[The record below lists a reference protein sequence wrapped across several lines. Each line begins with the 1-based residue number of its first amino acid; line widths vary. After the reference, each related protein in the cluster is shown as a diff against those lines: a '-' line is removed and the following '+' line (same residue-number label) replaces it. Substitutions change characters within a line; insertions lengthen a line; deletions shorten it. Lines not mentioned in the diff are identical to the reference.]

1 MNNQGTGALG
11 EYQAVEFLKKK
22 GYKIL
27 STNAVFA
34 GCELD
39 IVALYSVKAQR
50 KAIKQEYK
58 VAEVKSKTAL
68 KCRLSALEDILVFVE
83 VKYNSTRVYGEP
95 YERVTK
101 EKQKH
106 IIRASE
112 AYIYKNRLQMPVRFD
127 VISVVGKEINHIENA
142 FYA

>member
-1 MNNQGTGALG
+1 MNNKGKGALG
-11 EYQAVEFLKKK
+11 EYLAVDFLKKK

-27 STNAVFA
+27 STNANFC

-39 IVALYSVKAQR
+39 VVAIKTVKAQ
-50 KAIKQEYK
+50 KKQIKIEYK
-58 VAEVKSKTAL
+58 NS
-68 KCRLSALEDILVFVE
+68 E
-83 VKYNSTRVYGEP
+83 VKYSSSKVYGEP

-112 AYIYKNRLQMPVRFD
+112 GFMFKNRLQMPVSYD

>member
-1 MNNQGTGALG
+1 MNNKGKGALG
-11 EYQAVEFLKKK
+11 EYQAVEYLKKK

-27 STNAVFA
+27 STNAYFC

-39 IVALYSVKAQR
+39 IVALNSVKAQKR
-50 KAIKQEYK
+50 AIKQEYK
-58 VAEVKSKTAL
+58 EAEEKSKSAL

-83 VKYNSTRVYGEP
+83 VKYSSTRVYGEP

-112 AYIYKNRLQMPVRFD
+112 AYMYKNRLQMPVRFD
-127 VISVVGKEINHIENA
+127 VISIVGKEINHIKNA
-142 FYA
+142 F

>member
-1 MNNQGTGALG
+1 MKNQGYGALG
-11 EYQAVEFLKKK
+11 EFLAIQYLKKN

-27 STNAVFA
+27 STNAKFCGA
-34 GCELD
+34 ELD
-39 IVALYSVKAQR
+39 IVALYSVKAQK
-50 KAIKQEYK
+50 KAIKKEYK
-58 VAEVKSKTAL
+58 ESEVKSKTAL

-83 VKYNSTRVYGEP
+83 VKYSSTKVYGEP

-101 EKQKH
+101 EKQKQ

-112 AYIYKNRLQMPVRFD
+112 GFMFKNRLQMPVRFD
-127 VISVVGKEINHIENA
+127 VVSIIGKEINHIENA

>member
-1 MNNQGTGALG
+1 MNNKGKGALG
-11 EYQAVEFLKKK
+11 EHLAVEYLKKK
-22 GYKIL
+22 KYKIL

-39 IVALYSVKAQR
+39 IVAINTVKSQK
-50 KAIKQEYK
+50 KAIKEEYK
-58 VAEVKSKTAL
+58 QSAIKSKTAL

-83 VKYNSTRVYGEP
+83 VKYSSTRVFGEP
-95 YERVTK
+95 FERVTK

-112 AYIYKNRLQMPVRFD
+112 GYMYRNRLQMPVRFD
-127 VISVVGKEINHIENA
+127 VISIVGKEINHIENA
-142 FYA
+142 FWI

>member
-1 MNNQGTGALG
+1 MNNKGKGALG
-11 EYQAVEFLKKK
+11 EYQAAGYLKKK

-27 STNAVFA
+27 STNAMFC

-39 IVALYSVKAQR
+39 IVALYSVKAQK
-50 KAIKQEYK
+50 KAIKEEYRN
-58 VAEVKSKTAL
+58 AEEKSKTAL
-68 KCRLSALEDILVFVE
+68 KCRLTALEDILVFIE
-83 VKYNSTRVYGEP
+83 VKYSSTKVYGEP

-112 AYIYKNRLQMPVRFD
+112 GYMYKNRLQMPVRFD
-127 VISVVGKEINHIENA
+127 VISIVGKEITHIENA

>member
-1 MNNQGTGALG
+1 MNNQGYGASG
-11 EYQAVEFLKKK
+11 ELLAIQFLKKK

-27 STNAVFA
+27 STNAKFA
-34 GCELD
+34 GAELD
-39 IVALYSVKAQR
+39 VVALYSVKAQK
-50 KAIKQEYK
+50 KAIKKEYK
-58 VAEVKSKTAL
+58 ESIEKSKTAL

-83 VKYNSTRVYGEP
+83 VKYSSTRVLGEP

-112 AYIYKNRLQMPVRFD
+112 GYMFKNRLQMPVRFD
-127 VISVVGKEINHIENA
+127 VISVVGNEINHIENA

>member
-1 MNNQGTGALG
+1 MNNQGKGAFG
-11 EYQAVEFLKKK
+11 EYLAVEFLKKK

-27 STNAVFA
+27 STNAKFC

-39 IVALYSVKAQR
+39 IVALYSVKAQK
-50 KAIKQEYK
+50 KAIKKEYK
-58 VAEVKSKTAL
+58 DAEVKSKAVL

-83 VKYNSTRVYGEP
+83 VKYSSTRVYGEP

-101 EKQKH
+101 EKQKQ

-112 AYIYKNRLQMPVRFD
+112 GFMFKNRLQMPVRFD
-127 VISVVGKEINHIENA
+127 VVSVVNKEITHIENA
-142 FYA
+142 F

>member
-1 MNNQGTGALG
+1 MNNKGKGAFG
-11 EYQAVEFLKKK
+11 EYLAQCYLKKK

-27 STNAVFA
+27 STNANFC

-39 IVALYSVKAQR
+39 IVAIKTVKSQ
-50 KAIKQEYK
+50 KKQIKQEYK
-58 VAEVKSKTAL
+58 KSEFKSKLAL
-68 KCRLSALEDILVFVE
+68 KCRLSGLTDVLVFVE
-83 VKYNSTRVYGEP
+83 VKYSSTKVFGEP

-112 AYIYKNRLQMPVRFD
+112 AYMFKNRIQMPIIFLEKLPLFD
-127 VISVVGKEINHIENA
+127 KEGNEL
-142 FYA
+142 

>member
-1 MNNQGTGALG
+1 MNNQGKGAIG
-11 EYQAVEFLKKK
+11 EYLASEYLKKK

-27 STNAVFA
+27 ANNAVFS

-39 IVALYSVKAQR
+39 IVAIYSVKAQK
-50 KAIKQEYK
+50 KAIKEEYK
-58 VAEVKSKTAL
+58 KSEVKSKTAL

-83 VKYNSTRVYGEP
+83 VKYSTTRVFGEP
-95 YERVTK
+95 YERVTS

-112 AYIYKNRLQMPVRFD
+112 SYMYRNRLQMPVRFD
-127 VISVVGKEINHIENA
+127 VISIVGKEINHIENA
-142 FYA
+142 FFA